1 MSRTRSR
8 SDSIREDEEL
18 RLPRAPGLFRRFWA
32 RHPLFADILLA
43 LICLFLSLAPAAPYP
58 DPSLPEGT
66 YITLNIATLAMV
78 AIGCSTLL
86 WRRRAPLGPFLAA
99 VILGT
104 VGLFTG
110 MSGGIILLLVACYGV
125 AVYRSARLAWICYGI
140 GAAWFLGF
148 TTVLM
153 LTGATVL
160 QVGLDTALSYVALG
174 LIGTLVGV
182 NVGDR
187 KRYLLAI
194 IDRSRQL
201 LIERDQQAQLAA
213 ASERARIARE
223 MHDIVS
229 HSLTVIVALSEGAAA
244 TPDREQAR
252 KAAASAADTARG
264 ALTEMRSMLG
274 VLRDDES
281 PLPLAPMQPVPARDT
296 VETAQRA
303 GYPATLTVVGQAEVS
318 PAVAHAIGRIVQEGV
333 TNAMRHAPTAKTI
346 TVRLEYTTETVTIE
360 IVNDG
365 VTGEVGSDGFGVRGL
380 SERAAHVHGT
390 VRSAPADG
398 GRWVLRAVLPTSGS
412 TPAAR
417 REKMEDDG

>member
-8 SDSIREDEEL
+8 SDSVREDEEL

-32 RHPLFADILLA
+32 RHPLFADILLT
-43 LICLFLSLAPAAPYP
+43 LLCLFLSLAPAAPYP
-58 DPSLPEGT
+58 RTSLPEGT
-66 YITLNIATLAMV
+66 YIAINVATLAMV
-78 AIGCSTLL
+78 ATGCSTLL
-86 WRRRAPLGPFLAA
+86 WRRRAPLGPYIAA

-110 MSGGIILLLVACYGV
+110 TSGGMVLLLVACYGL
-125 AVYRSARLAWICYGI
+125 AVYRSSRVAWICYGI
-140 GAAWFLGF
+140 GAAWFLGL
-148 TTVLM
+148 TTLLM

-160 QVGLDTALSYVALG
+160 QVGLDTALGYVALG

-182 NVGDR
+182 NVGGR

-252 KAAASAADTARG
+252 KAAASVADTARG
-264 ALTEMRSMLG
+264 ALSEMRSMLG

-281 PLPLAPMQPVPARDT
+281 PLPLAPVQPVPARDT
-296 VETAQRA
+296 VEAAQRA
-303 GYPATLTVVGQAEVS
+303 GYPATLTVIGQAEVS

-333 TNAMRHAPTAKTI
+333 TNAMRHAPTAKAI
-346 TVRLEYTTETVTIE
+346 TVRLEYTAETVTIE

-365 VTGEVGSDGFGVRGL
+365 VSGEIGSDGFGVRGL

-398 GRWVLRAVLPTSGS
+398 GRWVLRAVLPTAASA
-412 TPAAR
+412 PAVR
-417 REKMEDDG
+417 RLTMEDEG